1 MKIIWNYDNRKRKK
15 VDKRS
20 LICLG
25 AFVMAFVVLI
35 VTLFDMQILNGSS
48 YANSAVTRKTRTLTV
63 PGTRG
68 KILDSNGIPLA
79 VDEKIY
85 KIERRI
91 RYELGKCQRRNG
103 RNQRKPLASGFLFQ

>member
-63 PGTRG
+63 PGTEAKSWIPTAYLWLWMR
-68 KILDSNGIPLA
+68 KYIRLSFTGIIIPPPS
-79 VDEKIY
+79 
-85 KIERRI
+85 
-91 RYELGKCQRRNG
+91 GKCI
-103 RNQRKPLASGFLFQ
+103 PIP

>member
-85 KIERRI
+85 KVEFYRD
-91 RYELGKCQRRNG
+91 YNTAAQREMYTNSII
-103 RNQRKPLASGFLFQ
+103 NTL

>member
-79 VDEKIY
+79 VDEKI
-85 KIERRI
+85 
-91 RYELGKCQRRNG
+91 
-103 RNQRKPLASGFLFQ
+103 

>member
-35 VTLFDMQILNGSS
+35 VTLFDMQILNGS
-48 YANSAVTRKTRTLTV
+48 
-63 PGTRG
+63 
-68 KILDSNGIPLA
+68 
-79 VDEKIY
+79 
-85 KIERRI
+85 
-91 RYELGKCQRRNG
+91 
-103 RNQRKPLASGFLFQ
+103 